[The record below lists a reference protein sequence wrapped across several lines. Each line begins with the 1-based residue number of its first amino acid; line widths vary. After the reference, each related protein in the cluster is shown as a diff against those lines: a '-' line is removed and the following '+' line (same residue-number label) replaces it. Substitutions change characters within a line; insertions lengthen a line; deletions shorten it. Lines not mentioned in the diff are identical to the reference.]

1 MTDSDIK
8 RLKDDEGMS
17 IAQIEQMTGKTTAQ
31 VKHALRRARMK
42 GKIQFEDI
50 LRYTD
55 EDVENLI
62 QATHVMQEAKTRVNT
77 KQVTASIRIDET
89 KPFGVAFSGDWHTG
103 HSGVDY
109 ILLDRDLKTIRD
121 TEGLYMIGTGDYRE
135 NAIKHQGSHFGEII
149 SPGMQD
155 KMVVK
160 YMKDLNGK
168 VLALVKGCHDHWEA
182 SVTDR
187 DFMETLTSEDV
198 ADAVYL
204 WHGGTITLKAENEE
218 YTIAARHK
226 FRFESSLNYE
236 NAPRR
241 MMEVFGPSDVAAI
254 AHKHNPFQIMRHL
267 MGQYRVF
274 LRSGTVKVW
283 DDYGQQGGFGKGKPG
298 VPVVIFY
305 PNEHRMISFTHLRD
319 GVDYLN
325 AIRK

>member
-1 MTDSDIK
+1 
-8 RLKDDEGMS
+8 MS
-17 IAQIEQMTGKTTAQ
+17 INQIVEMTGKTVAQ
-31 VKHALRRARMK
+31 VKHALRRARLK
-42 GKIQFEDI
+42 GKIEFEDI

-55 EDVENLI
+55 DDVDNLI
-62 QATHVMQEAKTRVNT
+62 RATHVMQEAKNRVNT
-77 KQVTASIRIDET
+77 KQVKTSIRIDET
-89 KPFGVAFSGDWHTG
+89 KPFGIAFSGDWHVG

-109 ILLDRDLKTIRD
+109 VLLDDDINTMRD
-121 TEGLYMIGTGDYRE
+121 TEGLYVIGMGDYRE
-135 NAIKHQGSHFGEII
+135 NAIKHQGSHFGEIL

-160 YMKDLNGK
+160 YMRDLK
-168 VLALVKGCHDHWEA
+168 EKMVVLLKGCHDHWEA
-182 SVTDR
+182 NITDR
-187 DFMETLTSEDV
+187 DFMETLCSEDV

-204 WHGGTITLKAENEE
+204 WHGGELTLKVQEEE
-218 YTIAARHK
+218 YLIKCRHK

-241 MMEVFGPSDVAAI
+241 MMEVFGPADVAAI

-274 LRSGTVKVW
+274 LRSGSVKVW
-283 DDYGQQGGFGKGKPG
+283 DDHGQQGGYGKGKPG

-305 PNEHRMISFTHLRD
+305 PDEHRMVPFTHLRD
-319 GVDYLN
+319 GVEMLN